1 MQRTTVLL
9 DPQLHRALKLR
20 AAVPG
25 APSISEQI
33 NEALRR
39 ALAEDQADAAGIRE
53 TVGETPESGWVSY
66 EDAVQALKDSG
77 RL

>member
-9 DPQLHRALKLR
+9 DPQLHRAIKLR
-20 AAVPG
+20 AATPG

-39 ALAEDQADAAGIRE
+39 ALAEDQSDAASIRRTVRE
-53 TVGETPESGWVSY
+53 TRAQEWVSY
-66 EDAVQALKDSG
+66 EDAVQSLKDSG

>member
-1 MQRTTVLL
+1 MQRTTILL
-9 DPQLHRALKLR
+9 DPQLHRAVKLR

-33 NEALRR
+33 NDALRR
-39 ALAEDQADAAGIRE
+39 ALAEDQADAASIRRTMRKTRTKE
-53 TVGETPESGWVSY
+53 WTSY
-66 EDAVQALKDSG
+66 EEAVRALKSSG